1 MIIFAP
7 RFRSLTDR
15 GRLKNNGSVVLSLS
29 LLVKVGGVAVE
40 DPSGPWMS
48 SARVPKRE
56 EGQAAYRFTYG
67 GAPKG
72 SSVCGVDVSLLE
84 Q

>member
-15 GRLKNNGSVVLSLS
+15 GRLKTMVLWFFPR